1 MSKTKTVTNKSN
13 RGTTK
18 VAKLKTT
25 PTTATTERPILG
37 QCSTANWFR
46 AKHTRPKTLIVTL
59 ERTKNGYTVQDAVVM
74 KYLNQ
79 HGVDA
84 IQADARELV
93 RDINRLGG
101 ITAR

>member
-25 PTTATTERPILG
+25 ATATTQRPILG
-37 QCSTANWFR
+37 QCSTASWFR

-59 ERTKNGYTVQDAVVM
+59 ERTKTGYTVQDAVVM

-84 IQADARELV
+84 VPADARELV